1 MSSAMTDLAL
11 VAASLAATLVGCA
24 ANPAPPDADSCT
36 GLGEQSCS
44 SQASCYALYTA
55 SNEAG
60 QVGGEF
66 VSCVGGSASCT
77 LGSGCGFGGEG
88 CPQGLTI
95 AFSIASQGDCDT
107 SVSVLG
113 CVHVESCSP

>member
-1 MSSAMTDLAL
+1 MRVRLF
-11 VAASLAATLVGCA
+11 VAVSLAAAFVGCA
-24 ANPAPPDADSCT
+24 AKPTMSVGPDADPCT

-44 SQASCYALYTA
+44 SQSGCYALYTA

-66 VSCVGGSASCT
+66 VSCVGGSATCT

-88 CPQGLTI
+88 CQQGMTI
-95 AFSIASQGDCDT
+95 AFSIASPGDCDT
-107 SVSVLG
+107 GVSVLG